1 MSPSNH
7 PLIMST
13 IPSQRPMSALSIVL
27 NILWFIVGGG
37 VVSAL
42 LWVLAGCLL
51 AITVVGLPFAFAAFR
66 IAVFSA
72 FPFGRELVDAR
83 VVGEERIP
91 GTMLMN
97 ILWFVLAGL
106 WLAIFHVSAAITCF
120 IGIITIP
127 FGFAHFRL
135 AGVCLAPLGKRAVNL

>member
-1 MSPSNH
+1 MSMNLAERPRS
-7 PLIMST
+7 PLSVI
-13 IPSQRPMSALSIVL
+13 L

-37 VVSAL
+37 VVAAL

-66 IAVFSA
+66 IAGFSA

-83 VVGEERIP
+83 VMGEGRIP
-91 GTMLMN
+91 GTTLMN
-97 ILWFVLAGL
+97 VLWFVLAGL
-106 WLAIFHVSAAITCF
+106 WLAIFHLSAAITCF

-127 FGFAHFRL
+127 FGLAHLRL
-135 AGVCLAPLGKRAVNL
+135 AGVCLAPLGKRAVNI